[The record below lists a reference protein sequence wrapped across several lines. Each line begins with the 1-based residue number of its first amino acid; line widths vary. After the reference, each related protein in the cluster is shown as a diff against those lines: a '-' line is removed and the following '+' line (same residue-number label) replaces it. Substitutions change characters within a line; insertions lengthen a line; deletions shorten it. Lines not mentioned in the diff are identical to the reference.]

1 MQNNCFLF
9 KSSAHSETPIQPRK
23 IGNKWLKERLR
34 LQKIARKHTFCHLLS
49 YLCNQEGA
57 NATFFQQPHRMEH
70 APYWVC
76 NAPSTQRK
84 SYFKYYINNY
94 S

>member
-9 KSSAHSETPIQPRK
+9 KSSTHSETPIQPRK

-34 LQKIARKHTFCHLLS
+34 LQKIARKHTFCNLLS

-57 NATFFQQPHRMEH
+57 NATFFQQHHRVEH
-70 APYWVC
+70 APYLGMQC
-76 NAPSTQRK
+76 P
-84 SYFKYYINNY
+84 INTTKILF
-94 S
+94 

>member
-9 KSSAHSETPIQPRK
+9 KSSTHSETPIQPRK

-34 LQKIARKHTFCHLLS
+34 LQKIARKHTFCNLLS

-57 NATFFQQPHRMEH
+57 NATFFNSLIAWNMRHTGYAMPHQHNE
-70 APYWVC
+70 
-76 NAPSTQRK
+76 NLILSIT
-84 SYFKYYINNY
+84 
-94 S
+94 